1 MPPTIAQIPH
11 KRGDTFSYG
20 ATDVALPAGESWT
33 ARAQVRDPLAPDGA
47 AALTELAVTLTPPV
61 APATTWDLWL
71 LASPADT
78 ANWPVNGNYANPK
91 ILVCDIQFSLS
102 GNPAVVVS
110 SATFQIL
117 VYRDVT
123 R

>member
-20 ATDVALPAGESWT
+20 ATDVALPADEGWT
-33 ARAQVRDPLAPDGA
+33 ARAQVRDPLAPDSA
-47 AALTELAVTLTPPV
+47 AALTELTVTLTPPV
-61 APATTWDLWL
+61 ASATAWDLWL
-71 LASPADT
+71 FASATDT

>member
-1 MPPTIAQIPH
+1 MVSQPSAQ
-11 KRGDTFSYG
+11 KMSLW
-20 ATDVALPAGESWT
+20 ATGT
-33 ARAQVRDPLAPDGA
+33 
-47 AALTELAVTLTPPV
+47 
-61 APATTWDLWL
+61 
-71 LASPADT
+71 
-78 ANWPVNGNYANPK
+78 PVNGNYANPK